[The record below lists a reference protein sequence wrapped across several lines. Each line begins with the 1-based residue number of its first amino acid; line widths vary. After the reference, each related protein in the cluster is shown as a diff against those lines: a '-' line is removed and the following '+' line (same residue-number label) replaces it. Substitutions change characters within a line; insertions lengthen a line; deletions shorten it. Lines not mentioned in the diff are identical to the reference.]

1 MWIISM
7 GLRDD
12 YDKILLGFKKYYRVY
27 EHMLLMMV
35 YYVAYDN
42 LNIYYAY
49 DVKIALGFKR

>member
-1 MWIISM
+1 MIMI
-7 GLRDD
+7 
-12 YDKILLGFKKYYRVY
+12 KYYWDSKNIIGVY